1 MLSILTIKIKPKL
14 SIIAFSLFVAG
25 NLYSQDKDSIVFH
38 QSNARLF
45 NNQYVFF
52 KDGTFKH
59 YFQTDDGQFWYGVGE
74 FTDKG
79 RKRILQFKDADL
91 NYKKSWGLIHYES
104 NFQRTLIKSRKE
116 FKSLDY
122 YFTSRKKYVR
132 FISK

>member
-1 MLSILTIKIKPKL
+1 MVNKLVLKIKSKL
-14 SIIAFSLFVAG
+14 SIIVISLFVAG

-45 NNQYVFF
+45 HNQYVFF

-79 RKRILQFKDADL
+79 RKRILRFRDVDL
-91 NYKKSWGLIHYES
+91 NYKINFGLIHYES
-104 NFQRTLIKSRKE
+104 NFQRTLIKCGKE

-122 YFTSRKKYVR
+122 YHTSRKKHVR
-132 FISK
+132 FVIK